1 MNEWEKKKN
10 VFDIEKDRIFVT
22 VRVDSADD
30 ECGNQGTKKTNANK
44 ESSSGNSI

>member
-30 ECGNQGTKKTNANK
+30 ECGNQGKTNANK